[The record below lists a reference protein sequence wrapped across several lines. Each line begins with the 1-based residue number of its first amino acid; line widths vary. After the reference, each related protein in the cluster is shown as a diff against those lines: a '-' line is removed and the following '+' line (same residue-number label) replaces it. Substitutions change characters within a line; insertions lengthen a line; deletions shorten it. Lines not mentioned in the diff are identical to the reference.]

1 MGYIIGSVIVL
12 AAIGMVVYGY
22 SNRFD
27 RGGPILFFGLT
38 ILSTILALLLTPLFS
53 KLVLLLLRAIGISA
67 HTDNADS
74 LHTILSALL
83 TFLSYRFCRRVCK
96 KK

>member
-12 AAIGMVVYGY
+12 ATIGMVVYGY

-38 ILSTILALLLTPLFS
+38 LLSTILALLLTPLFS

-67 HTDNADS
+67 HVSNADS
-74 LHTILSALL
+74 LHAILSALL
-83 TFLSYRFCRRVCK
+83 TYLSYRFCRRVCK